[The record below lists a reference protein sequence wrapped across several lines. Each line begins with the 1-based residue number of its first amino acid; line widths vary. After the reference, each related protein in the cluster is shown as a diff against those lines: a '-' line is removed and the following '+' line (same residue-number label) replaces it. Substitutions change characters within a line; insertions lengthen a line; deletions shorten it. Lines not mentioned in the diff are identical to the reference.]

1 MTNIPSIKQRPNFTL
16 ALLRT
21 PTQPPHLAS
30 FLTPLWLNKLDL
42 KDYLY
47 NLYGVQVLRVR
58 SYVIQGKVRRNPR
71 TRILSRASA
80 QKKMT
85 VEMVQDQPGQ
95 GAFVW
100 PEEPQ
105 NLEPWKKEVKDLED
119 RYQEERTKRQ
129 QPDERHKLEPV
140 GAKGLKERA
149 RALLAGKVRWRPSWE
164 EHGGAT
170 AIAMGREGQVGG

>member
-21 PTQPPHLAS
+21 PTQPPHFAS

-47 NLYGVQVLRVR
+47 HLYGVQVLRVR
-58 SYVIQGKVRRNPR
+58 SYVIQGKVRRDQRNGR
-71 TRILSRASA
+71 VRRASA

-85 VEMVQDQPGQ
+85 VEMVQGQQGQ
-95 GAFVW
+95 GPFVW

-105 NLEPWKKEVKDLED
+105 KPDAKDAER
-119 RYQEERTKRQ
+119 RYQQEQTKRQ
-129 QPDERHKLEPV
+129 QPDERLKSEPAD
-140 GAKGLKERA
+140 AKGLKERA

-170 AIAMGREGQVGG
+170 AMAMGREGQAGG